1 MKLYIVNLLLSLLPP
16 SRCFSLKRFLLR
28 WAGVNVGRNVRVMR
42 IQVWGVNVEIGDN
55 TFIGNDTFITGASGT
70 TVRIGKN
77 CDISDRVNILTGT
90 HRLGTKKQAAGEGYG
105 EDVSIG
111 DGVWIGLG
119 ATIMPGVTIGNG
131 TVVAACSCVK
141 DNVGEY
147 SLVAGVPAKYKKS
160 LFES

>member
-70 TVRIGKN
+70 TVRIGCN
-77 CDISDRVNILTGT
+77 CDISDRVNIFTGT
-90 HRLGTKKQAAGEGYG
+90 HHLGTIEHAAGEGYG
-105 EDVSIG
+105 KDIKIG

-119 ATIMPGVTIGNG
+119 ASVMPGVNIGNG
-131 TVVAACSCVK
+131 AVVASCGCVNK
-141 DNVGEY
+141 DVESG
-147 SLVAGVPAKYKKS
+147 SLVAGVPAVFKKK
-160 LFES
+160 LF